1 MISAKVYISG
11 PISGIRREHY
21 VERFRLAEQ
30 MLRSLGYDNIVNPTR
45 IWACRF
51 PKLNYLIRLVFGEQR
66 AYTLILLYDL
76 WLLSRC
82 QRIYKIPGWKD
93 SRGAQIESAVAYN
106 YNMFLINRHE
116 RIAIDG
122 GIEKLIKKQEGKS

>member
-45 IWACRF
+45 VWACRF
-51 PKLNYLIRLVFGEQR
+51 QKLYSLIRLVFGEQR

-116 RIAIDG
+116 RTAIDG
-122 GIEKLIKKQEGKS
+122 SIEKLIKKQEGKS